1 MNCQEFE
8 MVMNDLTD
16 TAALDAVKREAAK
29 SHITNCKSC
38 EIRLVNLQS
47 LHAGLKALAATNND
61 KEASPEI
68 ETFLLA
74 AFRQQTTSRTPAI
87 ATTADNI
94 VSFPIRKRHAIFLAA
109 AAAILLAIFAAA
121 ASQWSKQQP
130 VKHQE
135 SSLVPDPSTTA
146 PTDSKDVE
154 EKALAG
160 NDSKTAEKR
169 IRLHYAKSQPVT
181 KSQSATK
188 SQSESP
194 TADYVVTTSLS
205 EFTAVTGNSFSR
217 AEITTDFLPLTFEP
231 LAQPIE
237 SGQVIRIEMPRRA
250 MTSFGLPFNLEKADE
265 PVTADVLLAEDGS
278 ARAIRFVR

>member
-16 TAALDAVKREAAK
+16 AAALDAVKREAAK

-61 KEASPEI
+61 KEVSPKI
-68 ETFLLA
+68 ETVLLA
-74 AFRQQTTSRTPAI
+74 AFRQQTASRTRAI

-94 VSFPIRKRHAIFLAA
+94 VSFPLRKRHAIFLAA
-109 AAAILLAIFAAA
+109 AAAILLAIFAVA
-121 ASQWSKQQP
+121 ASQWSKEQP

-135 SSLVPDPSTTA
+135 SSLVPGPSTTA

-160 NDSKTAEKR
+160 NDSKPAEKR
-169 IRLHYAKSQPVT
+169 IRLDYAKSQT
-181 KSQSATK
+181 ATR

-194 TADYVVTTSLS
+194 ITDYVVTTSLS